1 MLVQERRKEPRFP
14 LFASG
19 RIGFGGRKFRV
30 TCLVQNVSSS
40 GAKLVLRPRTDLPFE
55 FRLRICEKMIED
67 EMRMR
72 CQRASLDLEKEYLVQ
87 VRWRKRDALGV
98 EFMACASSRL
108 DYGDSALNSRPCRH
122 G

>member
-1 MLVQERRKEPRFP
+1 MVVQERRKEPRFP
-14 LFASG
+14 LFAAG

-55 FRLRICEKMIED
+55 FHLRICEEMIED

-72 CQRASLDLEKEYLVQ
+72 CQGASLDLEKEYLVQ

-98 EFMACASSRL
+98 EFKACASSQGRR
-108 DYGDSALNSRPCRH
+108 RPIS
-122 G
+122 

>member
-14 LFASG
+14 LFAPG

-30 TCLVQNVSSS
+30 TCLVQNISSS
-40 GAKLVLRPRTDLPFE
+40 GAKLVLRPRTDLPSE
-55 FRLRICEKMIED
+55 FHLSICEEMIED

-72 CQRASLDLEKEYLVQ
+72 SHRAPLDLEREYLVQ

-98 EFMACASSRL
+98 EFKACASSRSGGRPVSD
-108 DYGDSALNSRPCRH
+108 DYPDMT
-122 G
+122 

>member
-14 LFASG
+14 IFASG

-30 TCLVQNVSSS
+30 ACLVQNVSSS
-40 GAKLVLRPRTDLPFE
+40 GAKLVLRARTDLPFE
-55 FRLRICEKMIED
+55 FRLSICEKMIED

-108 DYGDSALNSRPCRH
+108 AGADLSATIQV
-122 G
+122 

>member
-1 MLVQERRKEPRFP
+1 MLLQERRKEPRFP

-40 GAKLVLRPRTDLPFE
+40 GAKLVLRARTDLPFE
-55 FRLRICEKMIED
+55 FHLRICAKMVED

-98 EFMACASSRL
+98 EFKACAICRL
-108 DYGDSALNSRPCRH
+108 AGAELPATTPI
-122 G
+122 